1 MHRYARTFLI
11 IFATALGGFAGL
23 NILVDPY
30 DVIGAPHIAGLTANK
45 THIRDD
51 GGRINAADRMARGTS
66 TSFLLGSSRTVDG
79 FAHPPDNWP
88 GGIANA
94 GMRGTNAFELARAM
108 TLAARDPD
116 LRCLVIG
123 LDMDEFGTH
132 GKSKPSFPISALS
145 DGNRWM
151 ALARMAMSPNTFAA
165 SLQTLADNLTG
176 RGEETPWADIYEPG
190 VQRGRYE
197 GGARGIYS
205 YYLGYRY
212 DEERLRYFEAAL
224 DAVTE
229 RGVQVVAFI
238 HPLHAWRE
246 EALFRSGRS
255 DQYFALRADL
265 AELFDRYADRVPVQ
279 ACIEGGAAPLWDF
292 SGFESVSTIAA
303 PDSDQTV
310 AHPAFYEPSHYLP
323 HIGQAMLDRMRGDD
337 LEGEVFE
344 DGFGAV
350 LTSDTVESSA
360 QAIRARRDTWLQ
372 TEDGQAATLFLD
384 AVTAS
389 DPNPEA
395 APPKFLNRDDWQDL
409 TRALERLPDRAAPR

>member
-11 IFATALGGFAGL
+11 VFAIALGGFAGL
-23 NILVDPY
+23 NALVDPY
-30 DVIGAPHIAGLTANK
+30 DVIGAPHIAGLTADK

-79 FAHPPDNWP
+79 FAHPPENWS

-108 TLAARDPD
+108 ALAARDQN

-145 DGNRWM
+145 DGNRRM

-165 SLQTLADNLTG
+165 SLQTLADNLSNTD
-176 RGEETPWADIYEPG
+176 EDTPWAQEYEPG
-190 VQRGRYE
+190 VQRARYE
-197 GGARGIYS
+197 SGARGIYS

-212 DEERLRYFEAAL
+212 DAERLAYFDAAL
-224 DAVTE
+224 DALTA
-229 RGVQVVAFI
+229 RGVQVIGFI

-255 DQYFALRADL
+255 DQYFALRVDL
-265 AELFDRYADRVPVQ
+265 AALFDRYADREPAQ

-292 SGFESVSTIAA
+292 SGFQGFVTTPA
-303 PDSDQTV
+303 PTVEQTA
-310 AHPAFYEPSHYLP
+310 AHPYFYEPSHYLP
-323 HIGQAMLDRMRGDD
+323 QIGQAMLDRMSGNDP
-337 LEGEVFE
+337 EGAIFE
-344 DGFGAV
+344 DGFGVV
-350 LTSDTVESSA
+350 LSPDTVEISA
-360 QAIRARRDTWLQ
+360 QSIRDRRDAWLE
-372 TEDGQAATLFLD
+372 TEDGQTATSFLD
-384 AVTAS
+384 AVMAL

-395 APPKFLNRDDWQDL
+395 APPQFLNRDDWQDL
-409 TRALERLPDRAAPR
+409 TRALERLPHRVAAR